1 MGRVNPLT
9 DLSRSYLICLSQ
21 RGGRGDQGERERENY
36 EPAWTGG
43 EGEGKQRRGRRG
55 QSGAGRVPGR
65 P

>member
-1 MGRVNPLT
+1 VGRVNPLT

-21 RGGRGDQGERERENY
+21 RGVEEARKGERER
-36 EPAWTGG
+36 GR
-43 EGEGKQRRGRRG
+43 EGTTSQRRQGRE